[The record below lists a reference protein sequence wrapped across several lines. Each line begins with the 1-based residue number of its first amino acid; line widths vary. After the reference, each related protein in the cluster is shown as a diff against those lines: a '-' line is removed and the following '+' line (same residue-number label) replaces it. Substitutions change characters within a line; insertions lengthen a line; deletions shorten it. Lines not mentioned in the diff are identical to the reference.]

1 MNSFTFY
8 NPVKLHFGEDALE
21 KLPKELAQFGQK
33 VLVVY
38 GGGSIKKNGV
48 YNAVVEKLQEAGKTI
63 FELSGVEPN
72 PRVET
77 ARLGIEICKKEGID
91 LVLAVGGGSV
101 IDCSKLIVAGAK
113 YEGDAWDIV
122 KRKFVVKDA
131 LPLGTVLTLAATG
144 SEMNSGSVITNAST
158 EEKFSW
164 GSPAVFPKFSILNP
178 AYTVTVPKNHTVY
191 GIVDMM
197 SHVFE
202 QYFHNATNTPITDEM
217 CEGVLRTVI
226 STAPKLIEDLE
237 NVTLRETILLAGT
250 IGLNGFLS
258 IGSQGDWASHNIEHA
273 VSAIYDIPHAG
284 GLAILQPHWMRLN
297 VSVNPERFAG
307 IATRVFG
314 VDATGKTTEDVAHE
328 GIDRLSAFWTSLGA
342 PNRLADY
349 DIDDAKFDQIVE
361 HAMENGPFGNFNKL
375 QEEDVRTILQNA
387 R

>member
-48 YNAVVEKLQEAGKTI
+48 YNAVIEKLQEAGKSI

-113 YEGDAWDIV
+113 YDGDAWDIV
-122 KRKFVVKDA
+122 KRKFIVKDA

-314 VDATGKTTEDVAHE
+314 VDATGKTTEEVAHE

-349 DIDDAKFDQIVE
+349 DIDDAKFNQIVE

-375 QEEDVRTILQNA
+375 QEKDVRTILQNA

>member
-48 YNAVVEKLQEAGKTI
+48 YNAVIEKLQEAGKSI

-113 YEGDAWDIV
+113 YDGDAWDIV
-122 KRKFVVKDA
+122 KRKFIVKDA

-237 NVTLRETILLAGT
+237 NVTLRETILLEARPAFSCPASCSTSTAAFARTVPSNT
-250 IGLNGFLS
+250 IPIN
-258 IGSQGDWASHNIEHA
+258 NTP
-273 VSAIYDIPHAG
+273 SAINIPFD
-284 GLAILQPHWMRLN
+284 
-297 VSVNPERFAG
+297 SPEG
-307 IATRVFG
+307 CI
-314 VDATGKTTEDVAHE
+314 K
-328 GIDRLSAFWTSLGA
+328 
-342 PNRLADY
+342 
-349 DIDDAKFDQIVE
+349 
-361 HAMENGPFGNFNKL
+361 
-375 QEEDVRTILQNA
+375 
-387 R
+387 

>member
-48 YNAVVEKLQEAGKTI
+48 YNAVIEKLQEAGKTI

-113 YEGDAWDIV
+113 YDEDAWDIV

-164 GSPAVFPKFSILNP
+164 GSPVVFPRFSILNP

-297 VSVNPERFAG
+297 VPVNPERFAG

-314 VDATGKTTEDVAHE
+314 VDATGKTTEQVAHE